1 MFPFARPLRAVVYLW
16 APIRILQ
23 AKNFR
28 LVQKINVAAL
38 NSPTKLNLNEIGN
51 CMTNILAI
59 KTDILKRASVCNG
72 CLLDGNSNRIH
83 LRILVQ
89 NLFKFS

>member
-51 CMTNILAI
+51 WHDLHI
-59 KTDILKRASVCNG
+59 G
-72 CLLDGNSNRIH
+72 H
-83 LRILVQ
+83 FYLVNQ
-89 NLFKFS
+89 N